1 MADGT
6 SADGLHVSRHEIGA
20 LTEAALEGRFQPA
33 VLDLVAARLPG
44 AATLLYR
51 QDSAQ
56 PAACGILHRGLGGQ
70 AMPGFP
76 ARLAR
81 DNPLFVE
88 HRRCPVGA
96 VFHDGALLA
105 REMFRASAFYRDW
118 LALAGDFD
126 AATGVVIARE
136 GPVQTVL
143 EIRYPAHAERR
154 TAAAAETALTELA
167 PHLAQAA
174 RIADLTLGAEQAQI
188 EARNF
193 LELGSF
199 PTFIVDPDCR
209 IHTMNGRGEV
219 LLRLGGGLVLGMDR
233 TLQAAEPA
241 DTARL
246 QEAVTHASLSVGT
259 QSAMMRLSA
268 PPARKVPRVLS
279 LTPLSALSRTDLP
292 CGGGCAHQGRVAILA
307 IDAAD
312 PLRLG
317 RDALWAMFNL
327 TAREAELALSLL
339 EGRTLPEMAQAQA
352 ISKQTLRNQLSSI
365 LRKTG
370 TTRQSE
376 LVALL
381 LQIARARPL

>member
-1 MADGT
+1 MADGS
-6 SADGLHVSRHEIGA
+6 SADGLHVSRHDIGA

-33 VLDLVAARLPG
+33 VLDLVAARVPG
-44 AATLLYR
+44 AAALLYR
-51 QDSAQ
+51 QDSTQA
-56 PAACGILHRGLGGQ
+56 AACGILHRGLGGQ

-76 ARLAR
+76 ARLAL
-81 DNPLFVE
+81 DNPLFRE
-88 HRRCPVGA
+88 HRRCPVGV
-96 VFHDGALLA
+96 VFRDDALMA
-105 REMFRASAFYRDW
+105 RDMFRASAFYRDW
-118 LALAGDFD
+118 LALAGNFD

-154 TAAAAETALTELA
+154 AAETAETALAELA

-199 PTFIVDPDCR
+199 PTFIVNPDCR
-209 IHTMNGRGEV
+209 IHAMNGRGEI
-219 LLRLGGGLVLGMDR
+219 LLRLGSGLVLGMDR
-233 TLQAAEPA
+233 TLQAAEP
-241 DTARL
+241 DDSARL
-246 QEAVTHASLSVGT
+246 QEAVAQASLSAGAH
-259 QSAMMRLSA
+259 SAMLRLSSA
-268 PPARKVPRVLS
+268 ARKVPRVLT

-292 CGGGCAHQGRVAILA
+292 CGGGCAQQGRVAILV

-317 RDALWAMFNL
+317 RDALWAIFDL
-327 TAREAELALSLL
+327 TAREAELALALL

-376 LVALL
+376 LVTLL
-381 LQIARARPL
+381 LQMARARPL